1 MNKEHLF
8 SLTMKT
14 VLTNTTGPSE
24 EQPQPLPNEI
34 PHLKRTE
41 NVKKTNVIDRLFTI
55 NRILFNSTNDE

>member
-14 VLTNTTGPSE
+14 VLTNTTEPSE
-24 EQPQPLPNEI
+24 EQPQPLHNEI

-55 NRILFNSTNDE
+55 NRI